1 MAMYASTLQGGD
13 PDRGRS
19 IMYRNQ
25 NAQCLRCHA
34 YDDRGGNAGP
44 QLSGIG
50 GKLKR
55 EQILEAMINPSARLS
70 PGYGM
75 VTLTLKNGDK
85 FSARLLEENTT
96 SINVKVG
103 DEPQKSVLKSDVVK
117 RENEPSSMPDMKVLL
132 SKKEIRDLVSFLA
145 SSKGGE

>member
-1 MAMYASTLQGGD
+1 MNLWS
-13 PDRGRS
+13 
-19 IMYRNQ
+19 
-25 NAQCLRCHA
+25 
-34 YDDRGGNAGP
+34 

-85 FSARLLEENTT
+85 FSARLLEENAT